1 MTLSR
6 RLVRALRAS
15 VADPVPPDVLA
26 VAKLHLLDALGVG
39 LAAASVKAGRPWL
52 TAASSVAGNG
62 SCSVL
67 GTGRTGAPEGAAL
80 VNGGLIHSLEYD
92 DTHTG
97 SIVHGSAL
105 LAPVALAAA
114 QDAGRS
120 GADLIGAFIRG
131 WEAFVR
137 IGLASPGG
145 FQAQGFQVTSVGGA
159 LVGALVAA
167 ELYGLSED
175 ETVHA
180 VGIALSQASGVFEFL
195 TNGSSVKS
203 MHPGWA
209 AHAGIMAAKLARAGL
224 QGPETALEGKLGL
237 FRRFAA
243 DADAAAR
250 LDAQLANLGKVWRLR
265 EAAFKL
271 YPCCHYLHPFVEAGA
286 RLRSDGID
294 PGAIVDV
301 LCCIAAGAAP
311 IVCEPWP
318 DKQVAQG
325 HPARWSLPVAVAGGL
340 VLGAVGLD
348 TFEGPLPDA
357 VRAVAARVRW
367 EPLPDSRFPE
377 RFEAELAVTLQDGTI
392 TTVRIDD
399 VYGNAGRP
407 AAETDV
413 RAKFHSNAGRRLDPA
428 GVAALRAALDS
439 IDMAGLDPL
448 AAALGRAGTSP
459 EGGTDG
465 RT

>member
-1 MTLSR
+1 MAKRGHSI
-6 RLVRALRAS
+6 
-15 VADPVPPDVLA
+15 LA

-67 GTGRTGAPEGAAL
+67 GTGRTGSPEGAAL

-120 GADLIGAFIRG
+120 GADLLGAFIRG
-131 WEAFVR
+131 WEAFIR

-180 VGIALSQASGVFEFL
+180 LGIALSQASGVFEFL

-243 DADAAAR
+243 DTDAAAR
-250 LDAQLANLGKVWRLR
+250 LDAQLADLGSVWRLR

-286 RLRSDGID
+286 RLRADGID
-294 PGAIVDV
+294 PGVIVDV
-301 LCCIAAGAAP
+301 LCRIAAGAAP
-311 IVCEPWP
+311 IVCEPWSG
-318 DKQVAQG
+318 KQAAQG
-325 HPARWSLPVAVAGGL
+325 HAARWSLPVAVAGGL
-340 VLGAVGLD
+340 VLGGVDLD
-348 TFEGPLPDA
+348 TFERPLPDTT
-357 VRAVAARVRW
+357 RALATRVRW
-367 EPLPDSRFPE
+367 EPLPDACFPD
-377 RFEAELAVTLQDGTI
+377 RFEAELAVTLADGTVHA
-392 TTVRIDD
+392 VRIDD

-407 AAETDV
+407 AAEADV
-413 RAKFHSNAGRRLDPA
+413 RAKFRANAGRLLDA
-428 GVAALRAALDS
+428 DSVAALEGAGAR
-439 IDMAGLDPL
+439 IDATGLDPL
-448 AAALGRAGTSP
+448 AMALARAGHT
-459 EGGTDG
+459 T
-465 RT
+465 

>member
-15 VADPVPPDVLA
+15 AADPVPSDVLA

-39 LAAASVKAGRPWL
+39 LAAASVEAGRPWR
-52 TAASSVAGNG
+52 AAIGAVAGTG
-62 SCSVL
+62 ACSVL

-114 QDAGRS
+114 QDSGRS
-120 GADLIGAFIRG
+120 GAELLGAFIRG
-131 WEAFVR
+131 WEAFIR

-167 ELYGLSED
+167 ELYALAED
-175 ETVHA
+175 DTVHA
-180 VGIALSQASGVFEFL
+180 LGIALSQASGVFEFL
-195 TNGSSVKS
+195 TNGSSVKA

-209 AHAGIMAAKLARAGL
+209 AHAGVMAAKLARAGL
-224 QGPETALEGKLGL
+224 RGPETALEGKHGL

-250 LDAQLANLGKVWRLR
+250 LDAQLADLGSVWRLR

-286 RLRSDGID
+286 RLRTAGLD
-294 PGAIVDV
+294 PAAIADV
-301 LCCIAAGAAP
+301 LCRIAAGAAP
-311 IVCEPWP
+311 IVCEPWSG
-318 DKQVAQG
+318 KQAAQA
-325 HPARWSLPVAVAGGL
+325 HAARWSLPVAVAGGL
-340 VLGAVGLD
+340 VLGGVDLD
-348 TFEGPLPDA
+348 TFEQPLPDP
-357 VRAVAARVRW
+357 VRDLAARTRW
-367 EPLPDSRFPE
+367 EPLPDACFPD
-377 RFEAELAVTLQDGTI
+377 RFEAELTVTLVDGTVHE
-392 TTVRIDD
+392 VRIDD

-407 AAETDV
+407 AADADV
-413 RAKFHSNAGRRLDPA
+413 RAKFHANAGRQLDA
-428 GVAALRAALDS
+428 DAVAALEQAVAR
-439 IDMAGLDPL
+439 IDDTGLDPL
-448 AAALGRAGTSP
+448 AMALARAGHT
-459 EGGTDG
+459 T
-465 RT
+465 